1 MKHDQRVIASH
12 PGSGPGRLFGD
23 TSVMQKIVVGVDGSD
38 ASRDALRWAIEH
50 ASESDFVRA
59 VYVWQ
64 LSRGPRP
71 DVVPVSEL
79 QLVRPEADRFINE
92 VVDAVTAGLDG
103 PLPGIERVSYY
114 GHPGRWLVDLS
125 EEVDLLVVGSR
136 GLGGF
141 TGLLLGSVSTYVVHH
156 ARCPVVVV
164 PAGPIDAEPVA

>member
-1 MKHDQRVIASH
+1 MEKIA
-12 PGSGPGRLFGD
+12 
-23 TSVMQKIVVGVDGSD
+23 VGMDGSD
-38 ASRDALRWAIEH
+38 ASRAALRWALEH
-50 ASESDFVRA
+50 ASENDLVRA

-71 DVVPVSEL
+71 DVVPVAEL
-79 QLVRPEADRFINE
+79 RLVRPEADRFVNE
-92 VVDAVTAGLDG
+92 VVDDITAGLDG
-103 PLPGIERVSYY
+103 PLPRIERVSYY

-125 EEVDLLVVGSR
+125 DEVDLLVVGSR

-164 PAGPIDAEPVA
+164 PAAAADEEPVG

>member
-1 MKHDQRVIASH
+1 MKR
-12 PGSGPGRLFGD
+12 
-23 TSVMQKIVVGVDGSD
+23 IVVGVDGSD

-50 ASESDFVRA
+50 ASEGDFVRA

-71 DVVPVSEL
+71 DVVPAAEL

-92 VVDAVTAGLDG
+92 VVDAVTAGLDA

-114 GHPGRWLVDLS
+114 GHPARWLVNLS
-125 EEVDLLVVGSR
+125 DEVDLLVVGSR

-141 TGLLLGSVSTYVVHH
+141 KGLLLGSVSNYVVHH
-156 ARCPVVVV
+156 AHCPVVVV
-164 PAGPIDAEPVA
+164 PAEPIDEEPVA